1 MEHPGFIDV
10 QVNGYLGIDFSSP
23 GLSTEDVHRV
33 TEALARDGTAGYC
46 ATIITSPPELY
57 RVNLPVLARAMREDG
72 SRGRL
77 LGIHIEGPFISP
89 VDGARGAHAAAHCRK
104 PDPAEFDRMQEWADG
119 NIVLLTMA
127 PELDG
132 GLAMI
137 ERVRKRGGTAVCLGH
152 HLASRRVIKE
162 AVLAGA
168 AASTH
173 LGNGCPNTIPR
184 HDNVL
189 FHQLAEPGLLA
200 GLITDGHHLPED
212 FIRVACKCKGPEGV
226 FIVSDAAPVAGLPPG
241 VYDTL
246 GNRVRLTET
255 GRVESMDGPFFVGSG
270 LNLPACVKHLRSLGI
285 WSEDQI
291 LRVARDNA
299 LRLIGLSV

>member
-1 MEHPGFIDV
+1 LAYSDFVDV
-10 QVNGYLGIDFSSP
+10 QVNGYLGVDFSSP
-23 GLSTEDVHRV
+23 KLTTEDVHRV
-33 TEALARDGTAGYC
+33 SEVLAAEGTAYC

-57 RVNLPVLARAMREDG
+57 RKNLPVLARAIEEDG
-72 SRGRL
+72 SHGRL
-77 LGIHIEGPFISP
+77 LGIHVEGPFISP
-89 VDGARGAHAAAHCRK
+89 VDGARGAHSLAHCRR
-104 PDPAEFDRMQEWADG
+104 PDPFEFDRMQEWADG

-132 GLAMI
+132 GIAMI
-137 ERVRKRGGTAVCLGH
+137 EHVRKRYRTTVSLGH
-152 HLASRRVIKE
+152 HLAPQPVLRE

-168 AASTH
+168 SASTH

-189 FHQLAEPGLLA
+189 IHQLAEPRLKA

-212 FIRVACKCKGPEGV
+212 FIRVAFRCKGAEGI

-241 VYDTL
+241 VYETL

-255 GRVESMDGPFFVGSG
+255 GRVESTDRPHFVGSG
-270 LNLPACVKHLRSLGI
+270 LNMRACVNHLRSLGLLT
-285 WSEDQI
+285 EDQI
-291 LRVARDNA
+291 RLVTHDNP
-299 LRLIGLSV
+299 LRLVGMEP